1 MTILN
6 VITITKKTR
15 SEHFVTFMHNGK
27 IKQDLFTQYH
37 SENIPLKQI
46 ILNSLTAD

>member
-1 MTILN
+1 MKILN